1 MRKLTNTGRVNV
13 CQYLLTPSNC
23 SSKTQLLTLY
33 FLDSGAYANGKWDLF
48 GLFHGTEYDW
58 IHSVSDA
65 FLAYFEMLLTTLEN
79 ESQDQTDW
87 FLEQS
92 CSCSS
97 LFTTSMSLTQYLQHE
112 SLPLS
117 GLSYQMVPKT
127 SMEFGHVKTRL
138 RLSRD

>member
-1 MRKLTNTGRVNV
+1 MRKLTKTGRVDV
-13 CQYLLTPSNC
+13 CQYLLTPSYC

-58 IHSVSDA
+58 IHSVRDA
-65 FLAYFEMLLTTLEN
+65 FLAWFVTLLTTLEN
-79 ESQDQTDW
+79 EYQDQTDW

-92 CSCSS
+92 CSCPS
-97 LFTTSMSLTQYLQHE
+97 LFTKSISLTQNLQHE
-112 SLPLS
+112 SLLLS